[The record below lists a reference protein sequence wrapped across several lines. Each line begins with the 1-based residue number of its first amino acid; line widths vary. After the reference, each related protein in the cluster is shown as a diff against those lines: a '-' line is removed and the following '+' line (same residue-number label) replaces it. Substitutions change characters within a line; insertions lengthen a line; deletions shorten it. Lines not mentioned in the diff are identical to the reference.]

1 MPYSDGVSRR
11 ASISPTKKVIPEL
24 ERLSMKLQPTPL
36 TVLFF
41 KDSVKTENFIGYR
54 RHSILFTSTKNQRD
68 ELFEVLKFN
77 DL

>member
-1 MPYSDGVSRR
+1 MNIVRIAMMPYSDGVSRR

-41 KDSVKTENFIGYR
+41 KDSDICINA
-54 RHSILFTSTKNQRD
+54 
-68 ELFEVLKFN
+68 
-77 DL
+77 